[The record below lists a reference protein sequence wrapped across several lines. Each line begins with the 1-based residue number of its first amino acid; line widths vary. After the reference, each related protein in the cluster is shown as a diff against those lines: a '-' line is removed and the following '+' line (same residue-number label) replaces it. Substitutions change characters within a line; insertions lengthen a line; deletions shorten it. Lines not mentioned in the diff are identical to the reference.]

1 MPIKNIEIKARCADT
16 ARIRE
21 ILKSHQAEYKGL
33 DHQVD
38 TYFKVNKGRLKLRE
52 GTIEKN
58 LIFYYRANQKGPKKS
73 SVNLYPVQDSQV
85 LKELLA
91 NAMGILAIVDKY
103 REIYFIENIKFHID
117 KVAGLG
123 GFLEIE
129 AIDQDGSISEEKLL
143 EQCQTYL
150 SLFGIRED
158 DLLKE
163 SYSDMIIAAQS

>member
-1 MPIKNIEIKARCADT
+1 MPIKNIEIKARCADA

-38 TYFKVNKGRLKLRE
+38 TYFKVNNGRLKLRE

-58 LIFYYRANQKGPKKS
+58 LIFYHRANQKGPKKS
-73 SVNLYPVQDSQV
+73 SVNLYPVQDSPV
-85 LKELLA
+85 LKELLI
-91 NAMGILAIVDKY
+91 NAMGILAVVDKY

-117 KVAGLG
+117 EVKSLG
-123 GFLEIE
+123 EFVEIE
-129 AIDQDGSISEEKLL
+129 AIDKDGSISEEKLL
-143 EQCQTYL
+143 EQCQKYV